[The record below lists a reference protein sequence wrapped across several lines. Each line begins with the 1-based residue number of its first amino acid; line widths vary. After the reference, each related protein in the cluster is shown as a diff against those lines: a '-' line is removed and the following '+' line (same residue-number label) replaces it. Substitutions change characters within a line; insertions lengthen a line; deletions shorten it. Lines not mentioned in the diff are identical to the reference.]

1 MAGSIKKKGGVVFK
15 QENLVPRIP
24 CRFPLCLIPFHLDGG
39 MLSLS
44 RARVL
49 VNGEDVFGTGI
60 LEDALGL

>member
-1 MAGSIKKKGGVVFK
+1 MAGSIKKKEVLFLK
-15 QENLVPRIP
+15 QEDLVPRIP
-24 CRFPLCLIPFHLDGG
+24 CRFPLCLIPFHLDRG

-49 VNGEDVFGTGI
+49 VNGEDMFGTGI